1 MINVRR
7 AVVADAGE
15 IVRLRGV
22 MLADIDQMAP
32 APGPWQQAA
41 REVLH
46 RRLAEPAD
54 LMAVFVVDDPDR
66 PGALAACATGTI
78 EQRLGGPGNPDGLTG
93 YVFNV
98 VTEPV
103 HRRRGYSRACLE
115 ALLDWYRQRGVG
127 KIDLRASPQ
136 GEPLYRS
143 LGFVPTIG
151 PTLRLSLPV
160 AHRRN

>member
-22 MLADIDQMAP
+22 MLADMDQMAP

-46 RRLAEPAD
+46 HRLAEPAD
-54 LMAVFVVDDPDR
+54 LMAVFVVDDPRR

-78 EQRLGGPGNPDGLTG
+78 EQRLGGPDNPGGLIG

-98 VTEPV
+98 VTEPAY
-103 HRRRGYSRACLE
+103 RRRGFSRACLE

-127 KIDLRASPQ
+127 RVDLRASVP

-143 LGFVPTIG
+143 LGFVPTSG

-160 AHRRN
+160 PAGRG